1 VRYNPSRHLKVLSR
15 TADGTGN
22 CPFDPPGS
30 LVTDDHLH
38 AVDPHAI
45 EDGFFGRALDQVP
58 AGPVWQLADFEARY
72 RGLIDHL
79 PAVLYIDGVDAGA
92 PMVDIGPGIEEL
104 LGVTREEWLEGSES
118 WRAFVHPD
126 DLERVVAASDA
137 AVASG
142 EAFRMEYRA
151 MHRDGRV
158 VWIRE
163 DAVLINDPDG
173 APLYWLGIML
183 DVSELIDAQRNLHH
197 LKSTYGALVEQIPA
211 IVYQD
216 VTDDAWTTVYVSPQ
230 INDILGVTPE
240 EWIGDSKLWS
250 EMMHP
255 EDRDRAIEEVERGI
269 QSGEPYTVEYRM
281 IGRDG
286 RVRWFQDT
294 AVMLP
299 DASGKPAFTHGVMLD
314 ITERRE
320 AEERLSYLA
329 YHDNLTGMPNRAMFD
344 ELLDLS
350 LARAR
355 RTGRGVAVLA
365 LDVDNFKLVNDS
377 LGHETGDRLINQ
389 IALRLQD
396 ATRDTDLVA
405 RPGGDEFLMLLADL
419 DQSSPVN
426 DENGAA
432 ITAQAVAHRV
442 LEAFDSPFEVD
453 GTELYV
459 TASVGISV
467 FPLDAA
473 DTTSLMRN
481 ADSAVYAAKAA
492 GPGGFVLNQ
501 LEHEGAL
508 SKLSLS
514 TRLRKAVEH
523 QDWKLYYQ
531 PLIELFSGEM
541 FGVEA
546 LIRWP
551 DPSGGLVPPGDF
563 IPLAEEMGL
572 IDAIGAWVV
581 EELCRQDAIW
591 RAEGMELE
599 LGFNLSPRQLWHPD
613 PVTRIASQIENAG
626 VDPHRITV
634 EITESTAMHDP
645 DRTLEVLH
653 GFKDRG
659 LKLAIDDFGTGYS
672 SLARLRYM
680 PVDVLKIDRTFV
692 RDVNSDE
699 QSASMVSAIIA
710 LASNLHM
717 QPLAEGIETEDE
729 WRFLAARGCNAGQGF
744 LFSKPVPAEEIS
756 AMYRRRGLTLIEG
769 GLAV

>member
-1 VRYNPSRHLKVLSR
+1 LTTDR
-15 TADGTGN
+15 T
-22 CPFDPPGS
+22 PDP
-30 LVTDDHLH
+30 
-38 AVDPHAI
+38 DPHAI
-45 EDGFFGRALDQVP
+45 EGGFFAGEPTADRS
-58 AGPVWQLADFEARY
+58 GPVWRMADLEARY

-79 PAVLYIDGVDAGA
+79 PAVLYIDSVDKDG
-92 PMVDIGPGIEEL
+92 PMVDIGPGIETL
-104 LGVTREEWLEGSES
+104 LGIPREEWLASSGTWFS
-118 WRAFVHPD
+118 FIHPED
-126 DLERVVAASDA
+126 RDRVVAASDTC
-137 AVASG
+137 VETG
-142 EAFRMEYRA
+142 EPFRVEYRSE
-151 MHRDGRV
+151 HRDGGLR
-158 VWIRE
+158 WIRE
-163 DAVLINDPDG
+163 EAVLIHDADG
-173 APLYWLGIML
+173 DPLYWLGIML
-183 DVSELIDAQRNLHH
+183 DVTEQVDTQRDLHH

-216 VTDDAWTTVYVSPQ
+216 ATNESWTTVYVSPQ
-230 INDILGVTPE
+230 ITEILGVSPD

-250 EMMHP
+250 EMVHDD
-255 EDRDRAIEEVERGI
+255 DRDRAIEEIERGI
-269 QSGEPYTVEYRM
+269 ASGEPYTVEYRM
-281 IGRDG
+281 VGRDG

-314 ITERRE
+314 ITDRRE
-320 AEERLSYLA
+320 AEERLTYLA
-329 YHDNLTGMPNRAMFD
+329 YHDALTGLPNRAMFD
-344 ELLDLS
+344 ELLELS

-355 RTGRGVAVLA
+355 RSDRGVAVLA

-377 LGHETGDRLINQ
+377 LGHDAGDRLIGQ

-405 RPGGDEFLMLLADL
+405 RPGGDEFLMLLADI
-419 DQSSPVN
+419 DQASPVN

-442 LEAFDSPFEVD
+442 LEAFSAPFEVD

-467 FPLDAA
+467 FPLDASDA
-473 DTTSLMRN
+473 TGLLRN
-481 ADSAVYAAKAA
+481 ADSAVYLAKES
-492 GPGGFVLNQ
+492 GPGGFVLNH
-501 LEHEGAL
+501 LENEGAL
-508 SKLSLS
+508 TKLSLS
-514 TRLRKAVEH
+514 TRLRKAVER
-523 QDWKLYYQ
+523 QDWQLHYQ

-581 EELCRQDAIW
+581 EEICRQDAIW
-591 RAEGMELE
+591 NEEGIELE

-613 PVTRIASQIENAG
+613 PVARIATEIDNAG
-626 VDPHRITV
+626 IDPQRITV

-680 PVDVLKIDRTFV
+680 TVDVLKIDRTFV

-710 LASNLHM
+710 LANNLHM
-717 QPLAEGIETEDE
+717 QPLAEGIETEEE

-744 LFSKPVPAEEIS
+744 LFSRPVPAEEIT
-756 AMYRRRGLTLIEG
+756 AMCRRRGMTVIEG